1 MSCSH
6 FAPPHQP
13 PGSLRL
19 EKVQY
24 PWLWREGE
32 THIKELA
39 KGIMDSSLSQQCQ
52 KLTDRWPAS
61 QFPAQQ
67 CQFQMRVSCE
77 RKCHSEWK
85 FHTKKIILC
94 LTHQK
99 ETDNRLNGLQ
109 DIRVL
114 STNHWWFHLV
124 RMTPYWQVCPKV
136 VFYFKSH
143 FTSFL
148 LHIWIFQCHG
158 LYTALPL
165 TFYERKWTEG
175 NLEFLT

>member
-6 FAPPHQP
+6 FAPPPQP

-19 EKVQY
+19 KKVQH

-39 KGIMDSSLSQQCQ
+39 KGIMDSSLSQQRQ

-85 FHTKKIILC
+85 FHTKKIILY

-114 STNHWWFHLV
+114 LTNHLWFRLV

-148 LHIWIFQCHG
+148 LHF
-158 LYTALPL
+158 
-165 TFYERKWTEG
+165 
-175 NLEFLT
+175 